1 MRTAENLPGEKVQG
15 QAFNFSLERPV
26 TVLDIVK
33 AIQQLMNC
41 KQLEPDVQNTA
52 SGEIRAQ
59 YLSAARAHRVLDW
72 QPQFTLEQ
80 GLNETI
86 AWYREYLA
94 THKEQT

>member
-1 MRTAENLPGEKVQG
+1 LG
-15 QAFNFSLERPV
+15 
-26 TVLDIVK
+26 
-33 AIQQLMNC
+33 
-41 KQLEPDVQNTA
+41 
-52 SGEIRAQ
+52 
-59 YLSAARAHRVLDW
+59 W

>member
-1 MRTAENLPGEKVQG
+1 
-15 QAFNFSLERPV
+15 
-26 TVLDIVK
+26 
-33 AIQQLMNC
+33 
-41 KQLEPDVQNTA
+41 VQNTA